1 MNLFASVEILPV
13 ILWILLGVAAG
24 FIYIWLI
31 KKSAYTM
38 NPEAKTS
45 AIVKMLAS
53 LILRL
58 VGMGIL
64 IYLAII
70 QNALY
75 GVVFVLVFS
84 ITHFI
89 LIHRMT
95 ADQEP
100 QNPLKVK
107 ENKQ

>member
-1 MNLFASVEILPV
+1 MNLFESVEILPV

-24 FIYIWLI
+24 FVYIWLI
-31 KKSAYTM
+31 KKSADTM
-38 NPEAKTS
+38 NPEAKTT
-45 AIVKMLAS
+45 AIVKMLAA

-75 GVVFVLVFS
+75 GIVFVLVFS

-89 LIHRMT
+89 LIRHM
-95 ADQEP
+95 AAGQEP
-100 QNPLKVK
+100 QNPMKVK